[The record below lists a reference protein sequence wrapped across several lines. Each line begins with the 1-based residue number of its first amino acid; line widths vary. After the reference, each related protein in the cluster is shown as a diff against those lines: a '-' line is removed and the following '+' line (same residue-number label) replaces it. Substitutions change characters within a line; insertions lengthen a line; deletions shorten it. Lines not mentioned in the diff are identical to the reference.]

1 MILQLYMILTS
12 NELPLN
18 AVLSLDNGL
27 PKDIHEVFCIG
38 TPLIFLLRH
47 NCLSSNRE
55 KIRL

>member
-27 PKDIHEVFCIG
+27 SKDIHGVFCIG
-38 TPLIFLLRH
+38 TP
-47 NCLSSNRE
+47 
-55 KIRL
+55 